1 MAKRTRRPIPRP
13 SASGAASD
21 AAAQG
26 TSESPAGTEG
36 AASSSGRPTT
46 SRARSTTRPARRTRS
61 APTQSPLERY
71 RTLIFGAVVVLV
83 VVIIGYVA
91 FGQSNVPQGTY
102 AAVGPQYACDSLLT
116 PGPVESVTPTPVVTP
131 SPSPS
136 PTPSGQASP
145 TASASPD
152 ASASPVASS
161 TPVPPPT
168 PRLGFTTTVLGRG
181 HVLNPNESI
190 EYGFCPPTSGDHYN
204 VAGRGPI
211 RGAVYPTTDQ
221 QPPGGWVH
229 NLEHGWVVALYR
241 CSGPDDCPTDAD
253 MVQLQAFFDQAP
265 NSANPG
271 CGKEVLVARFD
282 AMDTPF
288 AMVSWGRALLM
299 DKFDLDTALTF
310 ARQWMDAASTPEMT
324 TC

>member
-26 TSESPAGTEG
+26 TSKSPAGTEG

-136 PTPSGQASP
+136 PTPSSQASP
-145 TASASPD
+145 AASASPD

-211 RGAVYPTTDQ
+211 RGAVYPTKDQ
-221 QPPGGWVH
+221 QTPGGWVH

-241 CSGPDDCPTDAD
+241 CSGLGPTAQPDAD
-253 MVQLQAFFDQAP
+253 MAQLQAFFDQAP
-265 NSANPG
+265 NSANPAA
-271 CGKEVLVARFD
+271 ARR
-282 AMDTPF
+282 
-288 AMVSWGRALLM
+288 SWSL
-299 DKFDLDTALTF
+299 
-310 ARQWMDAASTPEMT
+310 ASTRWTRRSPWFPGAAR
-324 TC
+324 C